1 MMNANPYLFR
11 TSAQVS
17 LHPEDDAPDFPLD
30 VPADSLPFQD
40 ELEMQH
46 WYAGGYSV
54 VKDYEDA

>member
-1 MMNANPYLFR
+1 MMTTNPYLFR
-11 TSAQVS
+11 TSAQTFLS
-17 LHPEDDAPDFPLD
+17 HDDDPPDFPLD
-30 VPADSLPFQD
+30 IPADSLPFQD

>member
-1 MMNANPYLFR
+1 MMTTNPHLFR
-11 TSAQVS
+11 TSAQTS
-17 LHPEDDAPDFPLD
+17 LNCEENAPDFPLD
-30 VPADSLPFQD
+30 IPADSLPFQD